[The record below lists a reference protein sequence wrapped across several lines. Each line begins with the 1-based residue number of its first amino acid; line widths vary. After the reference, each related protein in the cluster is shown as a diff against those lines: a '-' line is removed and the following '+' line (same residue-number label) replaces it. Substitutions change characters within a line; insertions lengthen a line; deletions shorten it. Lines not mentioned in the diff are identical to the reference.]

1 VADDDVAAVHDITR
15 RFYAAVESGD
25 LDEMTALWRPG
36 QATLCIHPG
45 FGPVRG
51 TATVLRSWALVM
63 AQASYVQ
70 YVLTDESVEV
80 YGDTAIASCIENVL
94 SAGRETPVESFDG
107 GVAPLPRSSCAAPLR
122 TVAAGGPPCL
132 AAGRQLAVVR
142 ANGGGTMSQRGGDR
156 LVLRGLE
163 ALGPS
168 WRLPARTPRWAAI
181 RGRPGGRYGPRCGG
195 GQR

>member
-25 LDEMTALWRPG
+25 LDEMTALWQPG

-107 GVAPLPRSSCAAPLR
+107 GR
-122 TVAAGGPPCL
+122 TVA
-132 AAGRQLAVVR
+132 
-142 ANGGGTMSQRGGDR
+142 TF
-156 LVLRGLE
+156 VLRRPTAGQWQLV
-163 ALGPS
+163 
-168 WRLPARTPRWAAI
+168 ARHASPLADNWLSS
-181 RGRPGGRYGPRCGG
+181 
-195 GQR
+195 GQTVEEP